1 MLKYSALALAIGY
14 VADLCVGDPKWLY
27 HPIRAIGGLIAFFEK
42 KIRRIFPATA
52 GGELAGG
59 FFTVLLVLLCCGL
72 FPAAIL
78 YIAFR
83 LNTLLGI
90 IAMSFMCYQLL
101 AVRSLRDESMK
112 VHTALCCGTTDDGR
126 KAVSMIVGRDTKP
139 LDEKGVVKAA
149 VETVAENFSDGVIAP
164 MFYMILAGPIA
175 MYLYKAVNTM
185 DSMLGYKNDRYLYFG
200 RCAAKLDDVVNFI
213 PSRLAALLLILVS
226 APCRLNAKNA
236 WKIFRRDRYRHASP
250 NSAQTEAAMA
260 GALGVRLAGDAFYFG
275 TLCKKEYIGDELREI
290 ERDDIARA
298 NKLMYAGSFAAVVL
312 LCVLHAAVLAL
323 CGLI

>member
-1 MLKYSALALAIGY
+1 MLKYSVLVLAIGY
-14 VADLCVGDPKWLY
+14 TADLCIGDPKWLY

-42 KIRRIFPATA
+42 NIRRIFPATA
-52 GGELAGG
+52 KGELMGG
-59 FFTVLLVLLCCGL
+59 FLTVLLVLLCCGM
-72 FPAAIL
+72 FPAVLL

-83 LNTLLGI
+83 LSKVLGI
-90 IAMSFMCYQLL
+90 ILASFMCYQLL

-112 VHTALCCGTTDDGR
+112 VYTALCCGTIEDGR
-126 KAVSMIVGRDTKP
+126 RAVSMIVGRDTKP

-185 DSMLGYKNDRYLYFG
+185 DSMLGYKNEKYLYFG
-200 RCAAKLDDVVNFI
+200 RCAAKLDDIVNFI
-213 PSRLAALLLILVS
+213 PSRLAAILLILAS
-226 APCRLNAKNA
+226 ALCRLNVGNA
-236 WKIFRRDRYRHASP
+236 WKIFKRDRYRHASP

-275 TLCKKEYIGDELREI
+275 TLCKKEYIGDELRQI
-290 ERDDIARA
+290 EREDIARA
-298 NKLMYAGSFAAVVL
+298 NRLMYIGSFVALVVFCAA
-312 LCVLHAAVLAL
+312 HTAVLAA

>member
-14 VADLCVGDPKWLY
+14 AADLCIGDPKWLY
-27 HPIRAIGGLIAFFEK
+27 HPIRAIGSLIAFFEK
-42 KIRRIFPATA
+42 NVRRIFPATA
-52 GGELAGG
+52 KGELIGG
-59 FFTVLLVLLCCGL
+59 FLTVLLVLLCCGL
-72 FPAAIL
+72 FPTVIL
-78 YIAFR
+78 YICFR
-83 LNTLLGI
+83 LSKLFGI
-90 IAMSFMCYQLL
+90 IAASFMCYQLL

-112 VHTALCCGTTDDGR
+112 VYTALCCGTIEDGR

-139 LDEKGVVKAA
+139 LDEKGVVKAS

-164 MFYMILAGPIA
+164 MFYMILGGPIA

-185 DSMLGYKNDRYLYFG
+185 DSMLGYKNEKYLYFG
-200 RCAAKLDDVVNFI
+200 RCAAKLDDIVNFI
-213 PSRLAALLLILVS
+213 PSRLAAILLILAS
-226 APCRLNAKNA
+226 GLCRLNAKNA

-275 TLCKKEYIGDELREI
+275 TLCKKEYIGDELRQI
-290 ERDDIARA
+290 EREDIARA
-298 NKLMYAGSFAAVVL
+298 NRLMYMAAFAAVVIF
-312 LCVLHAAVLAL
+312 CATHTAVLTI